1 LIANISLKSNVEN
14 TVEDIS
20 MILEYSDFLV
30 VYLLHSKKGNVKI
43 TNLTLRLN
51 KIPIQIND
59 IARLWCVKS
68 GYVEIVNHKKKYIR
82 VKLTSKGYLAADAF
96 TFLKPIVKRTY
107 LRRFIYLLIIIFK
120 ELKELFLDLAYI
132 IFSKETYFLLKVI
145 GVIVGIV
152 GGLLGIYSIGK
163 QMGLF

>member
-1 LIANISLKSNVEN
+1 MIANISLKKNVKDA
-14 TVEDIS
+14 VEDIR
-20 MILEYSDFLV
+20 MVTEYSDFLV

-51 KIPIQIND
+51 NIPIKLND
-59 IARLWCVKS
+59 IAKLWCVKS
-68 GYVEIVNHKKKYIR
+68 GNIEIVNYKKNSVR
-82 VKLTSKGYLAADAF
+82 VRLTSNGYIVADIF
-96 TFLKPIVKRTY
+96 NYSKPIVKRTY
-107 LRRFIYLLIIIFK
+107 LRRFINSLIILFK
-120 ELKELFLDLAYI
+120 ELKELFLDLVHI

-152 GGLLGIYSIGK
+152 AGLFGIYSIGK